1 MPPADM
7 KLQAQRVTKLHETAE
22 LGLMPGKERVEG
34 ISREPRVQSGA
45 ERRGPLLM
53 QHSVDRF
60 EDA

>member
-1 MPPADM
+1 
-7 KLQAQRVTKLHETAE
+7 
-22 LGLMPGKERVEG
+22 MPGKERVEG

-45 ERRGPLLM
+45 ERREPLLM